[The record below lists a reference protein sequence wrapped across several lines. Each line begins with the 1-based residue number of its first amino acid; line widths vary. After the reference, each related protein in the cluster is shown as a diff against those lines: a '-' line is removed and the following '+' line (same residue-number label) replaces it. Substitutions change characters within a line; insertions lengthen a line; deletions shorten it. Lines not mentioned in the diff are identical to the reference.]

1 MLKIERKVRIVIMLI
16 LTSYGIIPF
25 ASSQTNGCSIFRKG
39 VFHVYLTKDGK
50 HYIVYRDDQT
60 EKEVVDGS
68 TDTLVWHIDWKD
80 DCDYTVQY
88 LSNTGGLTGAQQKFL
103 KKHKLFYH
111 LQPGDK
117 EYCVYTE
124 TVDKIGGPLVEK
136 DTMWLH
142 EVAYP
147 ISAPLA
153 VLVKSESL
161 LRNRHFSDTSLYAV
175 VYIYRPKKM
184 MLSVSSYDMYLENN
198 LLCTMKNNSS
208 YIFAV
213 FRQGA
218 VNLWSRC
225 LKDTCYLRLN
235 IQPGKSYYVR
245 STIDFGMFGLK
256 NFKLKME
263 LVPAAEGKEEF
274 DRTFR

>member
-1 MLKIERKVRIVIMLI
+1 MLKIERKARIGIMLV
-16 LTSYGIIPF
+16 LTCYGIIPF
-25 ASSQTNGCSIFRKG
+25 ASGQTNDCSIFRKG
-39 VFHVYLTKDGK
+39 VFHVYLTQNGK

-60 EKEVVDGS
+60 EKDVVDGS

-80 DCDYTVQY
+80 DCNYTVQY
-88 LSNTGGLTGAQQKFL
+88 LSTTSELTAAQQKFF

-111 LQPGDK
+111 LEPTGKD
-117 EYCVYTE
+117 YCVYTE

-142 EVAYP
+142 EVADP
-147 ISAPLA
+147 MTAPLA
-153 VLVKSESL
+153 ILVKSESL
-161 LRNRHFSDTSLYAV
+161 LRNRHFSDTSRYAV

-184 MLSVSSYDMYLENN
+184 MFSASSYDIYMENN
-198 LLCTMKNNSS
+198 VLCAMKNNSS

-213 FRQGA
+213 FRQGPL
-218 VNLWSRC
+218 NLWSKYA
-225 LKDTCYLRLN
+225 KDTCSLPLN

-245 STIDFGMFGLK
+245 STIDFGMFGPK

-263 LVPAAEGKEEF
+263 LVSTAGGKEEF
-274 DRTFR
+274 DRTFH